1 MSALTKSGIVVLCAV
16 ALMLMAP
23 AVAQEKAGCC
33 SSGGKGEAASCC
45 SSKTEE
51 SKSCCSGGG
60 DHAEHGAE
68 AASDDAHA
76 SHGDAQAAAT
86 AHGKHGK
93 GGHGGEAAGVPGKTK
108 PELMADAHTLL
119 NEHASI
125 TRTVEQLPNG
135 VRTVTTTTD
144 PELVAV
150 LQRHPREMAAHLK
163 AGGRVRNGD
172 PVFRGLA
179 DHAKEV
185 EISYKDIE
193 NGVIATVTS
202 KNEEVVELIRQHAA
216 KVTAMSE
223 RGRAAMH
230 EGLGGKG
237 GHGKKGGGGGHGK
250 HGGAGHEEH

>member
-1 MSALTKSGIVVLCAV
+1 MSTIGKSVIVALCAV
-16 ALMLMAP
+16 VFLLTGPSM
-23 AVAQEKAGCC
+23 AQEEKSGCC
-33 SSGGKGEAASCC
+33 STKAQEAQ
-45 SSKTEE
+45 
-51 SKSCCSGGG
+51 SCCSGGG
-60 DHAEHGAE
+60 HEGHGAE
-68 AASDDAHA
+68 TAAVDPNA
-76 SHGDAQAAAT
+76 
-86 AHGKHGK
+86 AHGKHGMA
-93 GGHGGEAAGVPGKTK
+93 GHGGEAAGVLGKSK
-108 PELMADAHTLL
+108 PELMADAHQLL
-119 NEHASI
+119 DDHASV

-135 VRTVTTTTD
+135 VRTVTTTSD

-179 DHAKEV
+179 DHAQEV
-185 EISYKDIE
+185 DIQYKDIE

-202 KNEEVVELIRQHAA
+202 KNEAVVELIRQHAA

-230 EGLGGKG
+230 EGMVGKG

-250 HGGAGHEEH
+250 HSGARHDEH